1 MALWRIRATVD
12 DRPGYLSVL
21 TASLALRG
29 VNILT
34 VQVHTTEV
42 GAVDDF
48 LVDAPDTLDEAE
60 LIAAVERGR
69 GRDCWVARSE
79 ARGLADQ
86 PTRVLGLATRL
97 VRDPDAAG
105 EALRT
110 LLGADEVTWR
120 PAAVA
125 GGITGTTM
133 TLPDPTGG
141 SYELR
146 RTAPSFTPAEYAR
159 AQALA
164 ELAATVGRREADQVT
179 LVLPDGAEAVVRPA
193 TAGDL
198 TAVVDLHRACS
209 AGTLHRRYLGGA
221 AQPAA
226 ARLGRL
232 LEPAQGLTLVAAVA
246 DPAGAAVAGPGW
258 PTSAPGGALDGF
270 AGAVAGA
277 GGAVDGFAGA
287 LDGSAGA
294 VAGLGG
300 AAGPGGAAV
309 GSGGAAEPVV
319 AMANLLVEGD
329 EAEVA
334 LLVRDDWQRR
344 GIGTALLRRLV
355 RHAERAGLA
364 ALVLHVQAE
373 NTPMLRTVRRLARPT
388 VTERDGT
395 LVTVSLAVT
404 GAPAGVVPAQ
414 LRRR

>member
-125 GGITGTTM
+125 GGIAGTTM
-133 TLPDPTGG
+133 ALPDPTGG

-146 RTAPSFTPAEYAR
+146 RAAPSFTPAEYAR

-164 ELAATVGRREADQVT
+164 ELAAAVGRRDADQVT

-198 TAVVDLHRACS
+198 TGVLELHRACS

-221 AQPAA
+221 SLPAP

-232 LEPAQGLTLVAAVA
+232 LEPAQGLTLVATA
-246 DPAGAAVAGPGW
+246 
-258 PTSAPGGALDGF
+258 T
-270 AGAVAGA
+270 
-277 GGAVDGFAGA
+277 
-287 LDGSAGA
+287 
-294 VAGLGG
+294 
-300 AAGPGGAAV
+300 

-334 LLVRDDWQRR
+334 LLVRDGWQRR
-344 GIGTALLRRLV
+344 GVGTALLRRLV

-364 ALVLHVQAE
+364 GLVLHVQAE
-373 NTPMLRTVRRLARPT
+373 NTPMLRTLRRLARPM
-388 VTERDGT
+388 VTERDGC
-395 LVTVSLAVT
+395 LVTVSVPVT
-404 GAPAGVVPAQ
+404 AAPAAVVPAQ
-414 LRRR
+414 VRRS